1 MSQVIVT
8 IAGRTYRMAC
18 EEGEQD
24 HLTELA
30 RFVED
35 KILALRKGF
44 GEIGEQRI
52 VIMAA
57 ITIAD
62 EIVAGR
68 KKVAALEAE
77 VKALRANSEAKIR
90 EEAALEERV
99 AKALDD
105 TALRLERL
113 AANLS
118 RADPEPADIG

>member
-77 VKALRANSEAKIR
+77 VKALRANSEAKSR
-90 EEAALEERV
+90 EGADLEERV